1 MILVKFSEDF
11 GRHGELE
18 GLFVCDQEDY
28 DFALGKTVYLGDCLG
43 KHSNVEVE
51 LTKEN
56 LVIQDVDQA
65 FIEQFNKLLPYGVG
79 IDPIYTALEQLG
91 EA

>member
-1 MILVKFSEDF
+1 MLLVKFSEDF
-11 GRHGELE
+11 GRHGELS
-18 GLFVCDQEDY
+18 GLFTCTQEEY
-28 DFALGKTVYLGDCLG
+28 DKVLGTNVYLGDCLG
-43 KHSNVEVE
+43 KHSSVEVE

-65 FIEQFNKLLPYGVG
+65 FIEQFDKLLPYGVG
-79 IDPIYTALEQLG
+79 IDPIGTALEQLG